1 MTHCLQL
8 NGTLLQLNMS
18 FRATLTHHQEKHEA
32 MMMISP
38 SFIHAHALVVLR
50 ELCLVVFGSGRGGC
64 VGAYLDFRAV
74 RMFKINPEEPF
85 KHR

>member
-18 FRATLTHHQEKHEA
+18 FRATLTHHQENHEA